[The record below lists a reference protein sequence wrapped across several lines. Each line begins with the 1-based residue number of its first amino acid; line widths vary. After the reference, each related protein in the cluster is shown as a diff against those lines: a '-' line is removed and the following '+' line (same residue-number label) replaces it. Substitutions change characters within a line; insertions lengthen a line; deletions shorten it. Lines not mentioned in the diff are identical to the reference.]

1 MFNLLRAI
9 IQDLN
14 HASDLPEAL
23 ALIIKHLQTALAV
36 DVVSVYLFE
45 KEPQA
50 GLRLVAS
57 QGLAKAVVGELLLPL
72 GQGLVG
78 LAAQRAEIIHVA
90 DAARHPNFY
99 FIPESQEA
107 AYAGFLA
114 VPILH
119 SGQVLGVI
127 VLQKAEAACFSEEVE
142 NLLFTL
148 AAQLAAP
155 IVQAKWSG
163 NLQTSLSPTTLA
175 ADEEFLQGQAA
186 SGGFALATVTVVSR
200 QGLWAP
206 AGQVGQVSQPAGEEL
221 RFQQALSASIEQLRF
236 LQKQLLAAPQDI
248 HELFDSYLLM
258 LKGSLVQQTLANIG
272 QGKSAETAWYESVE
286 AQALALEKLEDPYLR
301 ARAEDLRALGQRLMG
316 HLRRLQQAP
325 AESAREMLILAGRQL
340 DVTDLAEVPLSR
352 LVGII
357 AASGSVHSH
366 LAILAR
372 ALNIPAVLSLAN
384 VPWQILHGRE
394 VLLDGFQGRVYLQP
408 NAEVR
413 SRLHRAQAAKK
424 RLDSQLLSTCAEA
437 NQTLDGQKVALQ
449 INLGLVRLGFQ
460 QQQCHYDGVGLYR
473 TETLFL
479 LRQAFPSEQEQRTVY
494 QDMLQSHYPRPVV
507 ARTLDI
513 GGDKPLIYFPIEEAN
528 PFLGWRGIRVSLDHP
543 EIFLTQVRALLQ
555 ANAPLRNL
563 QLLLPMIADHEDVLQ
578 AKKLI
583 IQAFNEI
590 HQDYDSQAPLPPLGS
605 MIEVPSAIYDLPAIL
620 PEVDFISVGSNDLT
634 QYLLAVDRNNEKVAN
649 RYDSLHPSV
658 LKAIAEIVHIAQAAK
673 VPVSVCGE
681 LAADPIGALFL
692 LGLGVNSLSMNIVA
706 LPKIKWLLRHYHYH
720 ELQDLATKALQCQQ
734 RRAIQDLYLPSLQAK
749 NLQKIIQNNWFD
761 NKDNPSATSAA

>member
-9 IQDLN
+9 IHDLN
-14 HASDLPEAL
+14 HASDLQEAL
-23 ALIIKHLQTALAV
+23 SLIIKHLQTALAV

-45 KEPQA
+45 KAPTP

-57 QGLAKAVVGELLLPL
+57 HGLAPVVIGRLFLPL
-72 GQGLVG
+72 GEGLVG

-90 DAARHPNFY
+90 DAAKHPNFR

-107 AYAGFLA
+107 PYAGFLA

-127 VLQKAEAACFSEEVE
+127 VLQKAEAACFSPEVE

-163 NLQTSLSPTTLA
+163 NLQAKLS
-175 ADEEFLQGQAA
+175 ADADFLQGQPA
-186 SGGFALATVTVVSR
+186 SGGFALAAVTVLSR

-206 AGQVGQVSQPAGEEL
+206 SAAIALTPVLEQQ
-221 RFQQALSASIEQLRF
+221 RFQQALLASEEQLRF
-236 LQKQLLAAPQDI
+236 LQKQLQALPQDI

-258 LKGSLVQQTLANIG
+258 LNGSLVQHALEGIV
-272 QGKSAETAWYESVE
+272 QGKNAETAWYDSVE
-286 AQALALEKLEDPYLR
+286 QQALVLEKLEDPYLR
-301 ARAEDLRALGQRLMG
+301 ARADDLRALGQRLMG
-316 HLRRLQQAP
+316 HLRRLQQP
-325 AESAREMLILAGRQL
+325 RPQGEMFILAGRQL

-384 VPWQILHGRE
+384 VPWQALHGRE
-394 VLLDGFQGRVYLQP
+394 VLLDGFQGRVYLEP
-408 NAEVR
+408 NAQIR
-413 SRLHRAQAAKK
+413 ARLHRAQAAKK
-424 RLDSQLLSTCAEA
+424 RLDSQLLTTCAEA
-437 NQTLDGQKVALQ
+437 NQTLDGQKVQLQ

-513 GGDKPLIYFPIEEAN
+513 GGDKPLSYFPIEEAN

-555 ANAPLRNL
+555 ANVPLRNL
-563 QLLLPMIADHEDVLQ
+563 QLLLPMISDHQEILQ

-583 IQAFNEI
+583 LQALGEI
-590 HQDYDSQAPLPPLGS
+590 RQDYDAHAQLPPLGS

-620 PEVDFISVGSNDLT
+620 PEVDFISIGSNDLT

-649 RYDSLHPSV
+649 LYDSLHPSV
-658 LKAIAEIVHIAQAAK
+658 LKAIAEIVKTAQAAK

-681 LAADPIGALFL
+681 LASDPIGALFL

-720 ELQDLATKALQCQQ
+720 ELQNLAAQTLTCY
-734 RRAIQDLYLPSLQAK
+734 RRRQIQEVYLPSLQAK
-749 NLQKIIQNNWFD
+749 NLQNIIQNNWFD
-761 NKDNPSATSAA
+761 NKDGSGATSAA